1 MQCDHAANLRALL
14 DQPGITIAPGVY
26 DCITARLAQQA
37 GFRMVFSS
45 GFGIAASLLGAPDI
59 GLLTASEITD
69 RVRYICRAIDIPLVA
84 DIDTG
89 YGNANN
95 VVRTVEDVI
104 AAGAAGIILEDQE
117 WPKKCGHLEGKKVIQ
132 PEEHVKKIRAATRAR
147 GSNKLVIV
155 ARTDSRAIY
164 GLDDAIE
171 RGKAYADAGADVV
184 FVEAPQSRQE
194 LEKIARELN
203 GLKLFANIIEGGKT
217 PELTAKTLDEMGFK
231 LCAFALSGLFAS
243 TLGIKKCFETL
254 HSNGTTGDMLSE
266 LSFQHFE
273 KVVDL
278 DKYRAREKEFE

>member
-117 WPKKCGHLEGKKVIQ
+117 WPKKCGHLEGKKVIP

-147 GSNKLVIV
+147 DSNKLVIV